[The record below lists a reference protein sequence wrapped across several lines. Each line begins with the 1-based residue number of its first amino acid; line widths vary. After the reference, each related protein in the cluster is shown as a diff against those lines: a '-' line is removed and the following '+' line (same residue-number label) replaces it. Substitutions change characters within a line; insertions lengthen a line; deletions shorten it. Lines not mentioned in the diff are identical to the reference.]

1 MSPIHSRQARADRR
15 RRVPRPCCAPQP
27 AGLAHL
33 ADELAGRIAAALPG
47 ASVAVLEPG
56 DRRSLR
62 ILASARVP
70 GLDAGLTI
78 ELAPE
83 SPLAAAFALPEATHA
98 VPAKALPVVLRR
110 VLRRGGGNG
119 LCRRLD
125 LPCGQAFLVLVGLAA
140 ARGAAARWTRVW
152 HDVVAPW
159 PLSRADCVACA
170 DLPAR
175 DRHEAIARAKL
186 EWECTADALPQIVS
200 LIDRERRVLR
210 VNRAIER
217 WGIGTVQRALGADLH
232 ALLHPDCARPDCAR
246 PDCAFGHAVNMAW
259 RQLEQGPVDLEIEDE
274 VLGRALHLQ
283 LHGMRAAAAG
293 RSAPTDSHA
302 VFVASDVTLLKN
314 ARQTLS
320 QLNHELEARVIM
332 RTRELIA
339 ANEALT
345 AEIQG
350 RQEAEHS
357 LRASRNELRMLSAQL
372 MTAQEDER
380 KRLSQELHDAV
391 GQSMSAVKYSLERVL
406 QMVSHPDLGSPVRV
420 LNLLVEQV
428 QRTIDEVRTISTDL
442 RPALLDDL
450 GAVSAVQWF
459 CRRWAEIYPP
469 IRLDVAL
476 DLADEDVPAALGTA
490 IFRTVQ
496 ESLNNVARHSQAARA
511 SVALYRRDDEL
522 ILEIADEG
530 VGFVPQAEGAA
541 QRRGFGLRGLRERAD
556 HAGGRFELVS
566 NPGRGTIVRVT
577 WPRHSAPLAK
587 ESRYA

>member
-1 MSPIHSRQARADRR
+1 MSPIHSRQARADAR
-15 RRVPRPCCAPQP
+15 RRVPRPRCTPQP

-33 ADELAGRIAAALPG
+33 ADELAGLIAAALPG
-47 ASVAVLEPG
+47 AGVAVLEPG

-62 ILASARVP
+62 ILASARTP

-78 ELAPE
+78 ELAPD
-83 SPLAAAFALPEATHA
+83 SPLAAAVALPEATHA
-98 VPAKALPVVLRR
+98 VPAKALPVGLRR
-110 VLRRGGGNG
+110 VLRRGGGDG

-125 LPCGQAFLVLVGLAA
+125 LPCGQAFIVLVGLAA

-152 HDVVAPW
+152 HEVVAPW
-159 PLSRADCVACA
+159 PLGRVDCVACA

-186 EWECTADALPQIVS
+186 EWECAADALPQIVS

-210 VNRAIER
+210 VNRAIEH
-217 WGIGTVQRALGADLH
+217 WGIGKVQRALGADLH
-232 ALLHPDCARPDCAR
+232 ALLHPECRR

-283 LHGMRAAAAG
+283 LHGMRDAAAG

-314 ARQTLS
+314 ARQALS
-320 QLNHELEARVIM
+320 QLNHELEARVIT

-339 ANEALT
+339 ANEALK

-350 RQEAEHS
+350 RQDAEHS

-522 ILEIADEG
+522 VVEIADEG

-556 HAGGRFELVS
+556 HAGGRFELIS
-566 NPGRGTIVRVT
+566 NPGRGTIVRVA